1 MKTES
6 KLGGALVAPPRA
18 AWVAFGVLGVVYLV
32 ALIVRLAGGP
42 AVMDVTGV
50 VPWSCLIAFFFLLA
64 GAGGGLLAA
73 GAAAS
78 LGLLP
83 SLVRVQ
89 QRVYLAAVAC
99 FVAAGLTVLIDLGR
113 PERVLNMLISI
124 HLSSPF
130 AWDFLFLALSVVLG
144 AVASVRRPGK
154 VLACCA
160 AVAGAA
166 VLLVEGVILVVCAG
180 HGFWHGALVPV
191 LFLLE
196 GLIAGLAL
204 IVVAAPGVG
213 RRVALTLTALLGVL
227 VLFNVAEWVYAY
239 APGTDAAASLALL
252 VSGPL
257 APLYWLQVIAGA
269 LVPAALLVAV
279 PGRSAVRAAGALS
292 LVGIVLAKFAILL
305 AGQSLDILGVYVA
318 YLPSLLDVALSAGAV
333 GLAGLLFLAGVRLIP
348 AGEAYDGAAPAASA
362 AAPQGSEA

>member
-1 MKTES
+1 MQTKPETNGALAAPS
-6 KLGGALVAPPRA
+6 RAAWAAFGALTVVYAVALVA
-18 AWVAFGVLGVVYLV
+18 
-32 ALIVRLAGGP
+32 RLMGGP
-42 AVMDVTGV
+42 AAMDVTSV

-83 SLVRVQ
+83 SLARVQ
-89 QRVYLAAVAC
+89 QRAYLAAVAC

-113 PERVLNMLISI
+113 PERVLNMILSI

-144 AVASVRRPGK
+144 AVCALRRPGK
-154 VLACCA
+154 ALACVA
-160 AVAGAA
+160 AAAGAA
-166 VLLVEGVILVVCAG
+166 VMLVEGVILVVCAG

-204 IVVAAPGVG
+204 VVAAAPTAG
-213 RRVALTLTALLGVL
+213 RRVALTLAALLGVL
-227 VLFNVAEWVYAY
+227 LLFNVAEWVYAY
-239 APGTDAAASLALL
+239 APGTDAAAALALL

-257 APLYWLQVIAGA
+257 APLYWLQIIAGV

-279 PGRSAVRAAGALS
+279 PSPAVARVASVLALA
-292 LVGIVLAKFAILL
+292 GIVLAKFAILL
-305 AGQSLDILGVYVA
+305 AGQSLDILGAYAA

-333 GLAGLLFLAGVRLIP
+333 GLAGLLFMAGVRLVP
-348 AGEAYDGAAPAASA
+348 TASYDGAAAPAAEELDLQA
-362 AAPQGSEA
+362 AEA